1 MEIAARN
8 NLSPED
14 LENLL
19 KEKAI
24 SQLEENVWTPEFE
37 PESVQGNISEI
48 EPGKIPTL
56 DLSNQNPSA
65 EGENETD
72 TPSNNDDT
80 SEDGDD
86 KSKTPD
92 RQSIGKW
99 GEEFVFHSLK
109 IKYRNETFQETETGF
124 TFTRFPDDLFEII
137 WLNKNG
143 NRGKGYDFVIKKNG
157 IEIEYIEVK
166 TKTVDG
172 DELIKVTGTQWDF
185 ARKLFE
191 QNKGD
196 KYCFYLVQN
205 AGEENAEIKILR
217 NPIKLWKEGK
227 LHAHP
232 INFKL

>member
-1 MEIAARN
+1 MK
-8 NLSPED
+8 NLFF
-14 LENLL
+14 
-19 KEKAI
+19 I
-24 SQLEENVWTPEFE
+24 
-37 PESVQGNISEI
+37 
-48 EPGKIPTL
+48 
-56 DLSNQNPSA
+56 
-65 EGENETD
+65 
-72 TPSNNDDT
+72 
-80 SEDGDD
+80 
-86 KSKTPD
+86 
-92 RQSIGKW
+92 
-99 GEEFVFHSLK
+99 SLK

-217 NPIKLWKEGK
+217 NPIKLWREGK

-232 INFKL
+232 INIKL